1 MKDENVTLILGGG
14 PFDFLGM
21 GWVILKKKSRLQA
34 YLYLKSSSKRS
45 MPKKTFTQV

>member
-21 GWVILKKKSRLQA
+21 GWVILKKKVDC
-34 YLYLKSSSKRS
+34 KH
-45 MPKKTFTQV
+45 TCT